1 MKDGIPNPESG
12 VLIFEA
18 QIKLDRLARIGKTPY
33 GDRRV
38 AVGLEGSISGPK
50 LAGKVMTGALDY
62 ELTLSNG
69 AVEVE
74 DLLVFQ
80 TDDGKYIYSRSA
92 GVGADAKDV
101 RIAMDFEAPNGS
113 ASEWLNTGKYVARRI
128 LDEPAKTLTLR
139 VYDVSNVA
147 VKTDAANVIR
157 IAKPDGVPPQPW
169 NYRQKDAAEKP
180 GKELIVES
188 VGLSP
193 SQRVGASKRGN
204 RNIIP
209 ITGGDLSGRITG
221 KVLSGGADY
230 QNLSGGG
237 PAIDAHYLWQA
248 SDGEIIIVRNTT
260 STLGGLVPIVRNP
273 RRRPLRLSQHR
284 QVSEFQPRHGE
295 RRRQDHHVRQHK
307 LTSRRHHAIPANT
320 HLDPDFDVRSDGSRR
335 GLRHEQFRAGRH
347 TGQDPPRQL
356 HAEGQPAHRTQ
367 SGRD

>member
-1 MKDGIPNPESG
+1 MAGAAVLAGPASHLARGQGTARVFVPHAFWDCGMKDGIPNPESG
-12 VLIFEA
+12 VLVFEV
-18 QIKLDRLARIGKTPY
+18 QIELDRLAKIGETPY

-38 AVGLEGSISGPK
+38 AVGLEGSLSGPK

-62 ELTLSNG
+62 ELTLSSG
-69 AVEVE
+69 AIEVE

-92 GVGADAKDV
+92 GVGTTAKDI

-113 ASEWLNTGKYVARRI
+113 ASEWLNKGKYVARRI
-128 LDEPAKTLTLR
+128 LDEAAKTLTLR

-147 VKTDAANVIR
+147 VKTDGANAIR

-169 NYRQKDAAEKP
+169 NYRQKDASEKP

-221 KVLSGGADY
+221 KVLAGGADY
-230 QNLSGGG
+230 QNLSGP

-260 STLGGLVPIVRNP
+260 STLGGLVPSFETRVDGPYAYLNTGKFLSSNP
-273 RRRPLRLSQHR
+273 
-284 QVSEFQPRHGE
+284 G
-295 RRRQDHHVRQHK
+295 
-307 LTSRRHHAIPANT
+307 IANGGVKIT
-320 HLDPDFDVRSDGSRR
+320 MYDS
-335 GLRHEQFRAGRH
+335 
-347 TGQDPPRQL
+347 TN
-356 HAEGQPAHRTQ
+356 
-367 SGRD
+367 